1 MPSRQLVAPIPIS
14 PTQNKLQLHLGTGQD
29 FYTSINKTLANKGD
43 RRPSTPQQDDYSV
56 PAPPP
61 PSPVSF
67 RSEHWPASPSIRC

>member
-1 MPSRQLVAPIPIS
+1 MPSRQQTVSPEAIS
-14 PTQNKLQLHLGTGQD
+14 PVQRSLKVDTSQD
-29 FYTSINKTLANKGD
+29 FYSSLNATLATKGD

-67 RSEHWPASPSIRC
+67 RPENWPTTIRC